1 MECNLAI
8 QDVTAT
14 YKAFLKANT
23 TILSMCNVIM
33 FLEYDLYILPFNK
46 AIMKCWTLHYR
57 TFPYWQLKI
66 LFKTQPLAIII

>member
-8 QDVTAT
+8 LDVKAT

-33 FLEYDLYILPFNK
+33 FLEYDLYILPFEVVHVGPFT
-46 AIMKCWTLHYR
+46 IVH
-57 TFPYWQLKI
+57 WQLKI

>member
-8 QDVTAT
+8 LDVKAT

-46 AIMKCWTLHYR
+46 AIMKPCMLDPSLSYI
-57 TFPYWQLKI
+57 PI
-66 LFKTQPLAIII
+66 LAIEDFI

>member
-8 QDVTAT
+8 LDVKAT

-46 AIMKCWTLHYR
+46 
-57 TFPYWQLKI
+57 P
-66 LFKTQPLAIII
+66 

>member
-8 QDVTAT
+8 LDVKAT

-23 TILSMCNVIM
+23 TILSMWNVIM

-46 AIMKCWTLHYR
+46 AIMKCMLDPSLSYI
-57 TFPYWQLKI
+57 PI
-66 LFKTQPLAIII
+66 LAIEDFI

>member
-8 QDVTAT
+8 LDVKAT

-46 AIMKCWTLHYR
+46 AIMKWHVGPFTIVH
-57 TFPYWQLKI
+57 WQLKI

>member
-8 QDVTAT
+8 LDVTAT

-33 FLEYDLYILPFNK
+33 F
-46 AIMKCWTLHYR
+46 
-57 TFPYWQLKI
+57 
-66 LFKTQPLAIII
+66 

>member
-8 QDVTAT
+8 LDVKAT

-46 AIMKCWTLHYR
+46 AIMKSCMLDPSLSYIDNWRFY
-57 TFPYWQLKI
+57 LKHN
-66 LFKTQPLAIII
+66 L

>member
-8 QDVTAT
+8 LDVKAT

-46 AIMKCWTLHYR
+46 VVHVGPFTIVH
-57 TFPYWQLKI
+57 WQLKI